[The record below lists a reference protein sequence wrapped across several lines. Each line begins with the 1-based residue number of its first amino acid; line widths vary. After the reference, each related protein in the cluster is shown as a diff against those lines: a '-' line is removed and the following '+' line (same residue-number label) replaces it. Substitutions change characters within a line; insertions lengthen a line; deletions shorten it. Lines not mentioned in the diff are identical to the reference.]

1 MSGSGSNGRPRV
13 LVVDDDASITAF
25 LKRALAYEGYQ
36 VETAADGQTALATAR
51 DNPPDLVI
59 LDIMLPGLD
68 GVEVLRR
75 LRAGER
81 DTGSLPILMLT
92 ARDEVSDR
100 VAGLDAGADDYV
112 TKPFAFAELLSRLR
126 ALIRRG
132 RPPRPTA
139 LTRGQ
144 LTLDPATRMV
154 TWAGTPIELTS
165 REFALLEYLMHHAG
179 EVVQRSTIRRHV
191 WGANSDERSS
201 NTIDA
206 YVKNLRDK
214 IDRRFDAEVI
224 ETIRGVGYR
233 LRPLSAE

>member
-1 MSGSGSNGRPRV
+1 MRV
-13 LVVDDDASITAF
+13 LVVEDEDKMRAVLQRGLRAAGYAVDSVADGGEGLARAVSGDYDALVVDIVLPGIDGF
-25 LKRALAYEGYQ
+25 DLCRALRRAEIWTP
-36 VETAADGQTALATAR
+36 VLLLTALG
-51 DNPPDLVI
+51 D
-59 LDIMLPGLD
+59 
-68 GVEVLRR
+68 VE
-75 LRAGER
+75 
-81 DTGSLPILMLT
+81 
-92 ARDEVSDR
+92 DR
-100 VAGLDAGADDYV
+100 ITGLDAGADDYV
-112 TKPFAFAELLSRLR
+112 TKPFAFEELLSRLR
-126 ALIRRG
+126 AVIRRG

-139 LTRGQ
+139 LTRGE